1 MNLPFI
7 ELTSTRGNKRV
18 MININHIVHME
29 DQTYQNSTT
38 RLTRNNLYPRERE
51 LRSSRITHQTTLRIG
66 DLMAGLIFLL
76 IIAYIVNDVL
86 NNIQNNRNNKR

>member
-38 RLTRNNLYPRERE
+38 RITYITLTSPA
-51 LRSSRITHQTTLRIG
+51 TTSIHVKENY
-66 DLMAGLIFLL
+66 DQVVSLIKQHF
-76 IIAYIVNDVL
+76 A
-86 NNIQNNRNNKR
+86 